1 MEVSPGPGELGAIV
15 VFLAILAV
23 EFVFFY
29 LARH

>member
-1 MEVSPGPGELGAIV
+1 MTLSAGEQGVAI

-23 EFVFFY
+23 EAVFFY